1 MAKETSLDKARKIIN
16 EVDAKMRELFIERM
30 RAAEMVAEYKKER
43 GLGIFDSAR
52 EAEVIKKN
60 SDAIDDPVV
69 KEFYVNF
76 LKNNMAVSRSY
87 QARLMEGMRVAYSGV
102 EGAFAHIA
110 SEKLYPSATKVAFPD
125 FSSAYR
131 AVESGECDVCV
142 LPLENSYNGEVGQV
156 TDLIF
161 SGSLYVNGVF
171 DLPVTQDLLGVFG
184 AEISNIKTVISHPQA
199 LGQCNG
205 YIQAHG
211 FETLERTNTALA
223 AREVSERGDKTIGAI
238 ASGEAAELF
247 GLDILDHDINEA
259 KSNTTRFAI
268 FSRIANKRIP
278 SESGVH
284 SILVFT
290 VRNEAGALARAIDI
304 IGSHGFNMRC
314 LRSRPMKELLWQYYF
329 YVECEGDIQT
339 DSGTAMMEA
348 LGEFCDKLKFVGTYF
363 KR

>member
-30 RAAEMVAEYKKER
+30 KAAQMVADYKKER
-43 GLGIFDSAR
+43 GLGIFDGAR
-52 EAEVIKKN
+52 EAEVIRKN
-60 SDAIDDPVV
+60 SEAIEDPCI
-69 KEFYVNF
+69 KEFYINF

-87 QARLMEGMRVAYSGV
+87 QARLIEGMRVAYSGV

-110 SEKLYPSATKVAFPD
+110 SEKLYPSANKIAFPD
-125 FSSAYR
+125 FVSAYR
-131 AVESGECDVCV
+131 AVEAGDCDVCV

-171 DLPVTQDLLGVFG
+171 DLPVTQDLLGING
-184 AEISNIKTVISHPQA
+184 ATIADIKTVISHPQA
-199 LGQCNG
+199 LGQCHG
-205 YIQAHG
+205 YIHDHG
-211 FETLERTNTALA
+211 FEALERTNTALA
-223 AREVSERGDKTIGAI
+223 AREVSERGDKSIGAI
-238 ASGEAAELF
+238 ASAEAAELF

-278 SESGVH
+278 SEPGVH

-304 IGSHGFNMRC
+304 IGSHGFNMRS

-348 LGEFCDKLKFVGTYF
+348 LGEYCDKLKFVGTYF
-363 KR
+363 NR